1 MHVPGVVRRPHL
13 RFKSATTTNSSRVS
27 INNPHLRFG
36 RFEEGRRDRRVTWGT
51 TCRSGVLPDL
61 LAPATGAQ
69 GEEGGMGSSCTNDE
83 AWEPSACTGQGGE
96 GRRGSRGASP
106 EWEGTTDIEARGAA
120 TPHIACSNPKH
131 RRQWRGEEEK
141 LGREAVGV
149 IGKKGRWSRGRRRS
163 GRGRCGDGSGG
174 GLGWSGG
181 GVESWPPRT
190 MVARPPDLIRRSQRR
205 REE

>member
-1 MHVPGVVRRPHL
+1 VGVHNIKTMHVPGVVRRPHL

-149 IGKKGRWSRGRRRS
+149 IGKKGK
-163 GRGRCGDGSGG
+163 
-174 GLGWSGG
+174 
-181 GVESWPPRT
+181 VE
-190 MVARPPDLIRRSQRR
+190 
-205 REE
+205 